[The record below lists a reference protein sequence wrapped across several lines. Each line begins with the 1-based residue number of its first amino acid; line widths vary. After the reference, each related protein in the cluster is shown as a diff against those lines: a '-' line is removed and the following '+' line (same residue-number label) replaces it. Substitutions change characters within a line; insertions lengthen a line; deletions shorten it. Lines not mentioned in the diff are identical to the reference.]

1 MLLSQSCDAETAPA
15 MTEALPAVHGTT
27 DGQSERFLQGLSP
40 AQVEAVV
47 VPGGPLLVLA
57 GPGSGKT
64 RVIAHRIAYL
74 LQGDIAPWEMLA
86 VTFTNKAAREMRA
99 RVQTLLGHEADGLT
113 LGTFHAICARMLRR
127 DGQALGIDRDFNI
140 FDAGDQLELVKQAVS
155 TLGIDPK
162 RYTPR
167 ALLHGISN
175 TKNKGLSPADLQRR
189 SSSYFEEIVV
199 RVFEHY
205 TALLGTHGGLDFDDL
220 LLRTLELFETVPEV
234 RERYQARYRHV
245 LVDEFQDTNLVQY
258 QLARAW
264 AAGTGNLTVV
274 GDPDQSIYSWRSADI
289 RNILHF
295 EQDHPEA
302 RVVRLEQ
309 NYRSTKAILRAADAV
324 IQKAARRLHKSLW
337 TENETGDLPI
347 VHEAYNEIEE
357 AQFVVDELQRHRAMG
372 EWEPGDVAV
381 MYRTNAQSRVLEAAF
396 RDAGLPYRL
405 VGATSFYERKEIRD
419 LLAYLRLLHNPSDS
433 VSFARIVNVP
443 SRRIGK
449 RTRDLL
455 VAWGSEHNLSAF
467 RAAAAVGG
475 PDGPEVSSRAV
486 SSLQAF
492 VEMIEE
498 GRRLASEATVVELL
512 DFVLRK
518 TGYREYLSDEFD
530 DVEERWEN
538 LRELGTVASDYDG
551 LPPDRALPAFL
562 ESVALVSD
570 QDELDSGPP
579 NATSLLTL
587 HTAKGLEFPVVF
599 LVGMEEGVLPLIR
612 AFDDPDSLEEERRL
626 CYVGITRAQRRLYL
640 LYAFRRALAG
650 ITGHKPPSRYL
661 TDIPTDGVDTRGR
674 TKPVAAAPAAAT
686 LGRRAHVW
694 DEYDGV
700 DVEPLPRV
708 SVGMRVHHAAF
719 GLGVVIARVD
729 VKDDQEVTVDF
740 EEAGVKKLVLSLA
753 PMDVLSS

>member
-1 MLLSQSCDAETAPA
+1 
-15 MTEALPAVHGTT
+15 MTEALPAVHGAT
-27 DGQSERFLQGLSP
+27 DGQPEQFLQGLST
-40 AQVEAVV
+40 AQAEAVV

-86 VTFTNKAAREMRA
+86 VTFTNKAAREMRT

-127 DGQALGIDRDFNI
+127 DGQALGIDRNFNI
-140 FDAGDQLELVKQAVS
+140 FDTGDQLELIKQAVS
-155 TLGIDPK
+155 ELGIDPK
-162 RYTPR
+162 RYAPR
-167 ALLHGISN
+167 ALLHRIS
-175 TKNKGLSPADLQRR
+175 KAKSERFSAADLQQR
-189 SSSYFEEIVV
+189 SGSYFEEIVA

-205 TALLGTHGGLDFDDL
+205 TALLGGYGGLDFDDL
-220 LLRTLELFETVPEV
+220 LLRALEMFDTVPEV
-234 RERYQARYRHV
+234 RARYQDRYRHV
-245 LVDEFQDTNLVQY
+245 LLDEFQDTNLVQY

-295 EQDHPEA
+295 ERDYPQA
-302 RVVRLEQ
+302 KVVRLEQ
-309 NYRSTKAILRAADAV
+309 NYRSTKAILHVADAV
-324 IQKAARRLHKSLW
+324 IQKTAQRLHKSLW
-337 TENETGDLPI
+337 TENETGHPPV

-357 AQFVVDELQRHRAMG
+357 AQFVVEELQRHWATG

-396 RDAGLPYRL
+396 RDAKLPYRL
-405 VGATSFYERKEIRD
+405 VGATSFYERKEVKD
-419 LLAYLRLLHNPSDS
+419 LIAYLRLIHNPSDS

-443 SRRIGK
+443 SRGIGK
-449 RTRDLL
+449 RTQEVL
-455 VAWGSEHNLSAF
+455 VAWGDERNLPAF
-467 RAAAAVGG
+467 QAAVAAAEASG
-475 PDGPEVSSRAV
+475 PMIASRAV
-486 SSLQAF
+486 LPLRTF

-512 DFVLRK
+512 DFVLQRS
-518 TGYREYLSDEFD
+518 GYHEYLSEECD
-530 DVEERWEN
+530 DAEERWEN

-551 LPPDRALPAFL
+551 LPPDRALSAFL

-570 QDELDSGPP
+570 QDDLDNGPP
-579 NATSLLTL
+579 NAVSLLTL

-599 LVGMEEGVLPLIR
+599 LVGMEEGVFPHIR

-626 CYVGITRAQRRLYL
+626 CYVGVTRAQRCLYL

-650 ITGHKPPSRYL
+650 NAGHNPPSRYL
-661 TDIPTDGVDTRGR
+661 ADIPADAVDTRGR
-674 TKPVAAAPAAAT
+674 ARPVTAAPATANRGKRIHA
-686 LGRRAHVW
+686 W
-694 DEYDGV
+694 DDYDGV
-700 DVEPLPRV
+700 DVELLPRIL
-708 SVGMRVHHAAF
+708 VGARVHHATF
-719 GLGVVIARVD
+719 GPGVVVARTD

-753 PMDVLSS
+753 PMDVLTS

>member
-1 MLLSQSCDAETAPA
+1 
-15 MTEALPAVHGTT
+15 MTEAFPAAHDSTG
-27 DGQSERFLQGLSP
+27 GQPERFLQGLSP
-40 AQVEAVV
+40 AQADAVV

-64 RVIAHRIAYL
+64 RVIAYRIAYL
-74 LQGDIAPWEMLA
+74 LQGDVAPWEMLA
-86 VTFTNKAAREMRA
+86 VTFTNKAAREMRE

-113 LGTFHAICARMLRR
+113 LGTFHAVCARMLRR
-127 DGQALGIDRDFNI
+127 DGQALGIDPNFNI
-140 FDAGDQLELVKQAVS
+140 FDTADQLELVKQAVS
-155 TLGIDPK
+155 ALGIDPK
-162 RYTPR
+162 RYAPR
-167 ALLHGISN
+167 VLLHGVS
-175 TKNKGLSPADLQRR
+175 KAKSEGLSPADLQGR
-189 SSSYFEEIVV
+189 SGSYFEEIVA

-205 TALLGTHGGLDFDDL
+205 TDRLAVNGGLDFDDL
-220 LLRTLELFETVPEV
+220 LLRALELFEEVPEV
-234 RERYQARYRHV
+234 RDRYQNRYRHV

-258 QLARAW
+258 RLVRTW

-274 GDPDQSIYSWRSADI
+274 GDPDQSIYSWRAADI

-295 EQDHPEA
+295 ERDHPQA
-302 RVVRLEQ
+302 KVVRLEQ
-309 NYRSTKAILRAADAV
+309 NYRSTKAILRVADAV
-324 IQKAARRLHKSLW
+324 IQKAAQRLHKSLW
-337 TENETGDLPI
+337 TENEAGDPPV
-347 VHEAYNEIEE
+347 VHEAYNEVEE
-357 AQFVVDELQRHRAMG
+357 AQFVVDELQRHWAAA

-396 RDAGLPYRL
+396 RDAKLPYRL
-405 VGATSFYERKEIRD
+405 VGATSFYERKEVKD
-419 LLAYLRLLHNPSDS
+419 LLAYLRLIHNPSDS

-443 SRRIGK
+443 GRGIGK
-449 RTRDLL
+449 RTQDVL
-455 VAWGSEHNLSAF
+455 VAWGGERNLSAF
-467 RAAAAVGG
+467 RAAAAVGEI
-475 PDGPEVSSRAV
+475 DGPKVASRAV
-486 SSLQAF
+486 PPLQAF

-518 TGYREYLSDEFD
+518 TGYQEHLFDEFD
-530 DVEERWEN
+530 DAEERWEN
-538 LRELGTVASDYDG
+538 LRELGTVAGEYDG

-570 QDELDSGPP
+570 QDDLDSGSP
-579 NATSLLTL
+579 NAVSLLTL

-599 LVGMEEGVLPLIR
+599 LVGVEEGVLPHIR

-650 ITGHKPPSRYL
+650 NAGHNPRSRYL
-661 TDIPTDGVDTRGR
+661 ADLANIPADAIDARGR
-674 TKPVAAAPAAAT
+674 ATPTATAPATTPPA
-686 LGRRAHVW
+686 RRAHAW

-700 DVEPLPRV
+700 DVEPLARV
-708 SVGMRVHHAAF
+708 PVGTRVHHATF
-719 GLGVVIARVD
+719 GPGVVVDRKD

-740 EEAGVKKLVLSLA
+740 EEAGVKKLMLSLA